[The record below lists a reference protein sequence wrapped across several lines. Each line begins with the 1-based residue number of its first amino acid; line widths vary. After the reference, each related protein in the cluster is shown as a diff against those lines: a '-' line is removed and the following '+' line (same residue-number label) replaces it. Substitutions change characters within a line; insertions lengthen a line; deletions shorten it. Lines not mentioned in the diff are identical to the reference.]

1 MIFVYLVALLAGI
14 FWGITESLN
23 KSITEK
29 RYSTFSYFF
38 IQMSSNLLLYTIP
51 FIMFGSIPK
60 EPIVYLYLI
69 IPVLFIFLGNLF
81 LIKAYKTEDISNI
94 NILSRSGLIITFLS
108 GTLLLHEKVSCWNI
122 LGILAIILGILVI
135 FYEGKKIK
143 PSTGFLLA
151 LGSGIMM
158 GAMAY
163 FRKLVLF
170 YVNPITVVFS
180 SQLLMTI
187 VLLFIPKSYRDL
199 KPILSKYK
207 WKVILSRFTAVSG
220 FYLIIWSFSQGNI
233 SIANTNYETAF
244 LLSTAFIG
252 IIILKERGKWGK
264 KIIGSIFCILG
275 IILLNF
281 F

>member
-1 MIFVYLVALLAGI
+1 MIFVYIVALLAGI
-14 FWGITESLN
+14 LWGITESIN

-29 RYSTFSYFF
+29 RYSAFSYFF

-60 EPIVYLYLI
+60 EPIAYIYLI
-69 IPVLFIFLGNLF
+69 IPVVFIFLGNLF

-108 GTLLLHEKVSCWNI
+108 GTLLLHEKVSYWNI
-122 LGILAIILGILVI
+122 LGISAIIIGILVI

-158 GAMAY
+158 GAMGY

-207 WKVILSRFTAVSG
+207 LKVILSRFTAVSG

-252 IIILKERGKWGK
+252 IILMKERGKWGK
-264 KIIGSIFCILG
+264 KIVGSIFCILG

>member
-1 MIFVYLVALLAGI
+1 MIFVYLVALLAGT

-23 KSITEK
+23 KSITEEK
-29 RYSTFSYFF
+29 YSSFSYFL
-38 IQMSSNLLLYTIP
+38 IQMFPNLLLYTVP
-51 FIMFGSIPK
+51 FIIFGTIPK
-60 EPIVYLYLI
+60 KPIVYFYLI
-69 IPVLFIFLGNLF
+69 IPIIFIFLGNLF

-108 GTLLLHEKVSCWNI
+108 GTLLLHEKVTYWNI
-122 LGILAIILGILVI
+122 LGIIAIILGILVI

-143 PSTGFLLA
+143 PTTGFLLA

-163 FRKLVLF
+163 LRKIVLN
-170 YVNPITVVFS
+170 YINPITVVFS
-180 SQLLMTI
+180 SQLFMTI
-187 VLLFIPKSYRDL
+187 ILLLIPKSYQDL
-199 KPILSKYK
+199 RPIWHKYK
-207 WKVILSRFTAVSG
+207 KKIILSRFTAVSG
-220 FYLIIWSFSQGNI
+220 FYLIIWSFSKGNI

-252 IIILKERGKWGK
+252 IWVLGEKKKIGK
-264 KIIGSIFCILG
+264 KLIGSLLCILG

>member
-1 MIFVYLVALLAGI
+1 MIFVYLIALLAGVL
-14 FWGITESLN
+14 WGITESIN
-23 KSITEK
+23 KNITEK
-29 RYSTFSYFF
+29 RYSAFSYFF
-38 IQMSSNLLLYTIP
+38 IQMSSNLILYTIP
-51 FIMFGSIPK
+51 FFIFGSIPK
-60 EPIVYLYLI
+60 EPIVYIYLI
-69 IPVLFIFLGNLF
+69 IPVVFIFLGNLF

-108 GTLLLHEKVSCWNI
+108 GTFLLHEKVSYWNI

-151 LGSGIMM
+151 LVSGIMM

-163 FRKLVLF
+163 FRKLVLY

-180 SQLLMTI
+180 SQLLMTLI
-187 VLLFIPKSYRDL
+187 LLFIPKSYRDL

-207 WKVILSRFTAVSG
+207 WKVILSRLTAVSG
-220 FYLIIWSFSQGNI
+220 FYLVIWSFSKGNI

-252 IIILKERGKWGK
+252 IILMKERGKWGK
-264 KIIGSIFCILG
+264 KIIGSIYCILG

>member
-1 MIFVYLVALLAGI
+1 MLFVYLISILAGI
-14 FWGITESLN
+14 LWGITESIN
-23 KSITEK
+23 KNIIEQK
-29 RYSTFSYFF
+29 YSSFSYFL
-38 IQMSSNLLLYTIP
+38 IQMSLNLLLYTIP

-60 EPIVYLYLI
+60 EPIVYFYLFV
-69 IPVLFIFLGNLF
+69 PVIFIFLGNLF

-108 GTLLLHEKVSCWNI
+108 GIFLLHEKISSWNI
-122 LGILAIILGILVI
+122 FGILAIILGILII

-180 SQLLMTI
+180 SQLLMTL
-187 VLLFIPKSYRDL
+187 VLLFIPNSYKDL
-199 KPILSKYK
+199 KPIISKYK
-207 WKVILSRFTAVSG
+207 KKVILSRFTAVSG
-220 FYLIIWSFSQGNI
+220 FYLIIWSFSKGNI

-252 IIILKERGKWGK
+252 IMLMGEKRQITK
-264 KIIGSIFCILG
+264 KLTGSLLCILG